1 VNISVNSI
9 DHSSWRTW
17 RNSGIRIYK
26 VAAPSAGKHWCR
38 GRARRTRG
46 PRIRRP
52 RRLPRIPNSAAVL
65 GGCSSGR
72 GHGSGRS
79 RGARGGKA
87 EDKEWIPITKLGLLV
102 KDMNINS
109 LEEIY
114 LFSLYIKES
123 EIIDFFLSAS
133 LKDEVLKIMPVQKS
147 RLRLASG
154 PGFRRYW
161 GLQWSRWSWC

>member
-1 VNISVNSI
+1 
-9 DHSSWRTW
+9 
-17 RNSGIRIYK
+17 
-26 VAAPSAGKHWCR
+26 
-38 GRARRTRG
+38 
-46 PRIRRP
+46 
-52 RRLPRIPNSAAVL
+52 
-65 GGCSSGR
+65 
-72 GHGSGRS
+72 
-79 RGARGGKA
+79 
-87 EDKEWIPITKLGLLV
+87 
-102 KDMNINS
+102 MNINS